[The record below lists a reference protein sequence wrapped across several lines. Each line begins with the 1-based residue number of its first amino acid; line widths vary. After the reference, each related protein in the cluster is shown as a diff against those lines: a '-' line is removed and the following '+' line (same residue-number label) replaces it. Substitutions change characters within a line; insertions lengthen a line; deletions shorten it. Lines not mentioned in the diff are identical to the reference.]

1 MPQWTSA
8 IQFHTKPLSHIPL
21 PIHSLNICT
30 FTLIYS
36 ICLSYKSLIT
46 FSFTEH
52 FLLILTS
59 CAFQCHS
66 LIINFVDYMSVFS
79 WSKNLAELSSGLI
92 KLQTADS
99 ARQLLLEKQT
109 DVSCSMF
116 VLVLS
121 YVFIDTWQSASAI
134 YHRMDSNVYISNTN
148 HHRKR

>member
-1 MPQWTSA
+1 M
-8 IQFHTKPLSHIPL
+8 
-21 PIHSLNICT
+21 
-30 FTLIYS
+30 
-36 ICLSYKSLIT
+36 
-46 FSFTEH
+46 
-52 FLLILTS
+52 
-59 CAFQCHS
+59 
-66 LIINFVDYMSVFS
+66 
-79 WSKNLAELSSGLI
+79 AELSSGLI

-134 YHRMDSNVYISNTN
+134 CHRMDSNVYISNAN